1 LRYAVVPE
9 FTLARNWLLR
19 RLQSRLYNRFGW
31 LSYRRAIAS
40 TLDAIEHRDIRTPG
54 VDARVDQ
61 LSGGN
66 QQKFVLARELDEQ
79 PTVILAGHPTRGL
92 DLRTIAAVRQQLFD
106 ARSRGAGILLVSAD
120 LDEVWALADRVMVI
134 AGGRLRGPVE
144 VKEVSIQVIGEWMT
158 AP

>member
-1 LRYAVVPE
+1 
-9 FTLARNWLLR
+9 LR
-19 RLQSRLYNRFGW
+19 RYNRFGW
-31 LSYRRAIAS
+31 INYRQAVGS
-40 TLDAIEHRDIRTPG
+40 TLEAIERRDIRAPG
-54 VDARVDQ
+54 ADARVDQ

-79 PTVILAGHPTRGL
+79 SAIILAGHPTRGL

-106 ARSRGAGILLVSAD
+106 ARSRGSGILLVSAD
-120 LDEVWALADRVMVI
+120 LDEVWALADRVMVM

-144 VKEVSIQVIGEWMT
+144 VKEVNIQMIGDWMT